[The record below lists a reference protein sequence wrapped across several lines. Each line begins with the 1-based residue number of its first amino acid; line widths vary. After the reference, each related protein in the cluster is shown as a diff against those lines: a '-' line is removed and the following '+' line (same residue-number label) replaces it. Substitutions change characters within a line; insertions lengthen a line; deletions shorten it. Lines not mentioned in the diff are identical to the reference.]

1 MSRKKSST
9 VANSQQWIWTPCAS
23 PWWRP
28 SCWVMWWWSGRGW
41 STSTSTSSSA
51 VLASSPG
58 ACKGVVDRLPD
69 LPHHHDY
76 VGDDDNEGN
85 TTDDE
90 DEVNTIYDDDDD
102 DEASL
107 LVPSWQYSLVFFSA
121 PDAQEVMCVCGGDGD
136 GDDGDE
142 PNVHLPRDLSEHIP
156 LIVTT
161 NILLQRFSVVVT
173 INIWILHQIFIVTTF
188 ICCNKYCYN

>member
-58 ACKGVVDRLPD
+58 TCQGSSTGFRICHITMIMLVMMMKEIL
-69 LPHHHDY
+69 LMMKMKS
-76 VGDDDNEGN
+76 
-85 TTDDE
+85 
-90 DEVNTIYDDDDD
+90 I
-102 DEASL
+102 

-142 PNVHLPRDLSEHIP
+142 PNVPLPRDLSEHIP

>member
-58 ACKGVVDRLPD
+58 TCQGSSTGFRIC
-69 LPHHHDY
+69 HI
-76 VGDDDNEGN
+76 
-85 TTDDE
+85 TM
-90 DEVNTIYDDDDD
+90 IM
-102 DEASL
+102 
-107 LVPSWQYSLVFFSA
+107 LVMMIMK
-121 PDAQEVMCVCGGDGD
+121 E
-136 GDDGDE
+136 
-142 PNVHLPRDLSEHIP
+142 
-156 LIVTT
+156 
-161 NILLQRFSVVVT
+161 ILLMMKMKSILYMMMMMMMKHHFLCLLDNIPSSFLAHLTLKKWCVSVVVMVMVMMVMNQT
-173 INIWILHQIFIVTTF
+173 SPSHEIYPNISHSL
-188 ICCNKYCYN
+188 